1 MIAALFSVLL
11 LAADTPATTPETAS
25 APAQEATPAA
35 APVKTAEKE
44 KKICR
49 ADPANTGT
57 RMKQKLC
64 LTQNEW
70 DMKARGKNAGDLK
83 TMGAR

>member
-1 MIAALFSVLL
+1 MITALFSVLL
-11 LAADTPATTPETAS
+11 LAAETPATTTEATS
-25 APAQEATPAA
+25 APAQEAPATEPA
-35 APVKTAEKE
+35 KTAEKE

-49 ADPANTGT
+49 VDPANTGT
-57 RMKQKLC
+57 RMKKKLC

-70 DMKARGKNAGDLK
+70 NMRAKGKNAGDLK

>member
-11 LAADTPATTPETAS
+11 LATETPATPSEAAITPTEAS
-25 APAQEATPAA
+25 AIEPAKPA
-35 APVKTAEKE
+35 VKE

-49 ADPANTGT
+49 IDPANTGT
-57 RMKQKLC
+57 RMAKKLC
-64 LTQNEW
+64 LTQTEW

-83 TMGAR
+83 TIGGR